1 MSVESTLTRELEIRF
16 IDARAITTEAKLNL
30 GITGYASEEQ
40 LQGIQVES
48 IRIFVQER
56 SEKERRAMRLLNSK
70 LNNVKCLMNDDSS
83 SSENDDCTSHSGR
96 SYSTSSSNNS
106 SGSKKMFSKL
116 VGWPIVRRR

>member
-106 SGSKKMFSKL
+106 SGSMKMFSKL